1 MTARTLRCSLAFLV
15 LTSMV
20 PGMATLWAQA
30 IQDTDLKTT
39 ADLLR
44 GYSDRELQEARRTIP
59 RRPEPLL
66 KAARPRLV
74 NVAGRVFV
82 DGNGN
87 GKQEPGE
94 AGLKGVVVTDGERVI
109 RTAADGGF
117 RFQIRMDD
125 NPTHRFVVV
134 TRPNGYKPSRGFFVR
149 IGFDESRTDYKA
161 SFGFQSDAASA
172 KRKFWFITA
181 SDSQFTSHEQMIPT
195 AKDYAQ
201 VTSAHGK
208 PAFLATAGDLTMNG
222 SQFEWDMYDRIRG
235 SSKIPV
241 YEGFGGHDGNCLDPR
256 CTVSFEQRI
265 GPPFYSWNY
274 GGVHFVQFV
283 TETSYLRAP
292 ASDRQRD
299 WMRAD
304 MGALAPKT
312 PVIVI
317 SHYPLPASWF
327 DQRKAEGINV
337 VCQIGAHYHLVHA
350 GSRRGVPVLN
360 SAPARGNDWG
370 AYSRTYR
377 WVFVSPG
384 GITSRLRVAGQ
395 YQRLKVMAPGPV
407 ATRGRQPLVV
417 LAYDTALLVK
427 SVTCRWTAPDGTQV
441 NSTLTQQ
448 GDWSWHGSFAPEMP
462 GRWQCELDA
471 LDAAGTHWK
480 RTQSVTVVD
489 RQPPIARAG
498 GDFPWILGGD
508 PPRRLA
514 SGPKP
519 PLYPRWVTYT
529 GGVHVLHSSPALAGN
544 RVYVAVGNPNA
555 GVSGLVLCLDAST
568 GKQVWR
574 APSPLG
580 DIRGSVSVHGNA
592 VYAVTGEG
600 WVVAYDA
607 ATGRELWRQT
617 LKSSDRQ
624 GRPLGI
630 VNAPPVPTRFGLL
643 VSDWQKPQK
652 LLDYATGKQ
661 LVQLAGNVGAYSGF
675 ATVFGDV
682 MYSVRRGGGNALR
695 LPGGEVA
702 WTLAE
707 TARSTS
713 APIVVN
719 GKMIYATSGRIKA
732 VDAATGK
739 PIWETP
745 HAHAGY
751 QNSIPIVWDDQV
763 LANGTDLH
771 GLDFETGK
779 RRWTVACGR
788 EADRFLRSRRQSM
801 AGSSTPV
808 IAGDL
813 AFVGHDDTSIRAV
826 DRQGHVQWEHRLG
839 TPVKTAPIVSGNLL
853 LVYDYAGN
861 LWCFAGATRKSGR

>member
-1 MTARTLRCSLAFLV
+1 
-15 LTSMV
+15 
-20 PGMATLWAQA
+20 
-30 IQDTDLKTT
+30 
-39 ADLLR
+39 
-44 GYSDRELQEARRTIP
+44 
-59 RRPEPLL
+59 
-66 KAARPRLV
+66 
-74 NVAGRVFV
+74 
-82 DGNGN
+82 
-87 GKQEPGE
+87 
-94 AGLKGVVVTDGERVI
+94 
-109 RTAADGGF
+109 
-117 RFQIRMDD
+117 
-125 NPTHRFVVV
+125 
-134 TRPNGYKPSRGFFVR
+134 
-149 IGFDESRTDYKA
+149 
-161 SFGFQSDAASA
+161 
-172 KRKFWFITA
+172 
-181 SDSQFTSHEQMIPT
+181 
-195 AKDYAQ
+195 
-201 VTSAHGK
+201 
-208 PAFLATAGDLTMNG
+208 
-222 SQFEWDMYDRIRG
+222 
-235 SSKIPV
+235 
-241 YEGFGGHDGNCLDPR
+241 
-256 CTVSFEQRI
+256 
-265 GPPFYSWNY
+265 
-274 GGVHFVQFV
+274 
-283 TETSYLRAP
+283 
-292 ASDRQRD
+292 
-299 WMRAD
+299 MRAD
-304 MGALAPKT
+304 LGALPPKT

-360 SAPARGNDWG
+360 SAPARGRDWG
-370 AYSRTYR
+370 AFSRTYR
-377 WVFVSPG
+377 WVFVSPR
-384 GITSRLRVAGQ
+384 GITSQLRVAGQ
-395 YQRLKVMAPGPV
+395 YKRLKVTSPGPRTV
-407 ATRGRQPLVV
+407 QGSQPLVV

-427 SVTCRWTAPDGTQV
+427 SVACRWTSPDGTQRT
-441 NSTLTQQ
+441 SMLKQQ
-448 GDWSWHGSFAPEMP
+448 GDWSWHGSFAPETP

-471 LDAAGTHWK
+471 VDVAGAHWK
-480 RTQSVTVVD
+480 RIQTIRVLERGSPV
-489 RQPPIARAG
+489 ASAG
-498 GDFPWILGGD
+498 KDFPWILTGD
-508 PPRRLA
+508 PPRHLA
-514 SGPKP
+514 SGPSV
-519 PLYPRWVTYT
+519 PLYPRWVTNT

-555 GVSGLVLCLDAST
+555 GVTGSVLCLDAHT
-568 GKQVWR
+568 GKEIWR

-580 DIRGSVSVHGNA
+580 DIRGSVSVHRNV

-607 ATGRELWRQT
+607 ATGGELWRQT
-617 LKSSDRQ
+617 LKSADRQ

-661 LVQLAGNVGAYSGF
+661 LVQLAGDVGAYSGF

-682 MYSVRRGGGNALR
+682 MYSVRRGGGNALK

-713 APIVVN
+713 APIVVD

-732 VDAATGK
+732 VDASSGK

-751 QNSIPIVWDDQV
+751 QNSIPIVWGDLV

-771 GLDFETGK
+771 GLDLETGK

-788 EADRFLRSRRQSM
+788 EADRFLRSRRQAM

-808 IAGDL
+808 VAGQL

-853 LVYDYAGN
+853 LVHDYAGN
-861 LWCFAGATRKSGR
+861 LWCFAGKASRESQ